1 MMMIR
6 TDITKTAAFT
16 GHRFIRYKDRQQLKT
31 NLERAITGCYHSGIR
46 HFLCGMAAGFD
57 MLAAET
63 LLAMKADYSDIR
75 LTAVIPFRGQPGK
88 FNPADKERYHFIL
101 DKADNVV
108 CLSETYFDGCFLRRN
123 DYMLERANRII
134 AYYNG
139 EPKGGT
145 FYTCRRAERMKL
157 DITNLYK
164 PHLTIQT
171 HDYNKN

>member
-75 LTAVIPFRGQPGK
+75 LTAVIPFRGQSCK
-88 FNPADKERYHFIL
+88 FNPADKEEVSFH
-101 DKADNVV
+101 
-108 CLSETYFDGCFLRRN
+108 SWQG
-123 DYMLERANRII
+123 
-134 AYYNG
+134 
-139 EPKGGT
+139 
-145 FYTCRRAERMKL
+145 
-157 DITNLYK
+157 
-164 PHLTIQT
+164 
-171 HDYNKN
+171 

>member
-1 MMMIR
+1 
-6 TDITKTAAFT
+6 
-16 GHRFIRYKDRQQLKT
+16 
-31 NLERAITGCYHSGIR
+31 
-46 HFLCGMAAGFD
+46 MAAGFD

-75 LTAVIPFRGQPGK
+75 LTAVIPFRGQSCK
-88 FNPADKERYHFIL
+88 FNPVDKERYRSIL
-101 DKADNVV
+101 GKADDMV

-145 FYTCRRAERMKL
+145 FYTCRRAKRMNL
-157 DITNLYK
+157 EITNLY
-164 PHLTIQT
+164 
-171 HDYNKN
+171 

>member
-6 TDITKTAAFT
+6 TYITKTAAFT
-16 GHRFIRYKDRQQLKT
+16 GHRFIRYKDRQQLKIE
-31 NLERAITGCYHSGIR
+31 LERAITACYHSGIR
-46 HFLCGMAAGFD
+46 HFLCGMAVGFD

-123 DYMLERANRII
+123 DYMLNHASHII

-157 DITNLYK
+157 KITNLY
-164 PHLTIQT
+164 
-171 HDYNKN
+171 

>member
-75 LTAVIPFRGQPGK
+75 LTAVIPFRGQSCK
-88 FNPADKERYHFIL
+88 FNPADKERYRSIL
-101 DKADNVV
+101 GKADDMV

-123 DYMLERANRII
+123 DYMLERASHII
-134 AYYNG
+134 TYYNG

-145 FYTCRRAERMKL
+145 FYTFRRAKRMNL
-157 DITNLYK
+157 EITNLY
-164 PHLTIQT
+164 
-171 HDYNKN
+171 

>member
-63 LLAMKADYSDIR
+63 LLTMKTVYLDIR

-88 FNPADKERYHFIL
+88 FNPADKGRYHFIL
-101 DKADNVV
+101 GKADNVV

-123 DYMLERANRII
+123 DYMLNHASHII

-145 FYTCRRAERMKL
+145 FYTYRRAERMNL
-157 DITNLYK
+157 EITNLY
-164 PHLTIQT
+164 
-171 HDYNKN
+171 

>member
-1 MMMIR
+1 MMIR
-6 TDITKTAAFT
+6 TEITKTAAFT

-46 HFLCGMAAGFD
+46 HFLCGMATGFD

-63 LLAMKADYSDIR
+63 LLTMKTVYLDIR

-101 DKADNVV
+101 GKADDMV

-123 DYMLERANRII
+123 DYMLNHASHII

-145 FYTCRRAERMKL
+145 FYTYRRAERMKL
-157 DITNLYK
+157 KITNLY
-164 PHLTIQT
+164 
-171 HDYNKN
+171 

>member
-6 TDITKTAAFT
+6 TDITRTAAFT

-75 LTAVIPFRGQPGK
+75 LTAVIPFRGQSCK
-88 FNPADKERYHFIL
+88 FNPADKERYRSIL
-101 DKADNVV
+101 GKADDMV

-123 DYMLERANRII
+123 DYMLERASHII

-145 FYTCRRAERMKL
+145 FYTCRRAKRMNL
-157 DITNLYK
+157 EITNLY
-164 PHLTIQT
+164 
-171 HDYNKN
+171 